1 MPDSLLK
8 LSSRDMWGA
17 SRSLIFFVLFY
28 LYLWLGVDLR
38 LIYGCTGIITNFPV
52 FYKGWVFFR
61 DFLSR
66 PGGLVE
72 YSGAFLSQFFYIDW
86 AGALVVTIQAWLMS
100 VCVGCIL
107 KAVNLSRLRW
117 LRFIPPIL
125 LLIIYT
131 QYTYHFITTMAY
143 LVVLVFVYLYLRIT
157 SSLTSNYNRPI
168 VFLVLSVILYTIAAG
183 VYLLFALL
191 CAMCEL
197 LFKRRWS
204 LGLLY
209 LLSAVV
215 IPYIE
220 GVLVFGVSVIDAF
233 SDLSPLSWE
242 IISFASRRKLIVVVY
257 VLYLF
262 LPLTIFVS
270 GFWEKIQNTIRLS
283 SPKSKKQS
291 RLGLWLKKLVRSWRT
306 LLIGEFTTGSPAR
319 RSSLG
324 GAKSRGVLI
333 WIIES
338 LVLFSIA
345 FAAVFFSYDTEK
357 KTLFVVDYYADQRMW
372 PQLLKIARRHP
383 NNYFVVNAVNRA
395 LYHTG
400 RLSYDMFSW
409 PQHPDTLFL
418 STEEYKYAYW
428 KKLGVYLDIGLVNMA
443 ENALTESL
451 EGLGERPIILKRL
464 ALINMAKANY
474 DSARIYLG
482 ALSKTLFHADWANN
496 YLRALK
502 SDPNLSED
510 KEIQYLRSV
519 NMEDDYAF
527 TSFKNIETT
536 LLALLEK
543 NRQNRMAFEYLMS
556 WYLLT
561 GQLEKFVQNLDRLDD
576 FGFSGFPPLYEEA
589 MLVYVHSVRKPINL
603 RGRLLSTESR
613 QRFDSF
619 NQVLNDY
626 GKNKQA
632 AFSKSA
638 KNYWDSYFF
647 YYVYGRQGTE
657 K

>member
-1 MPDSLLK
+1 MG
-8 LSSRDMWGA
+8 GA

-28 LYLWLGVDLR
+28 LYLWLCVDLR
-38 LIYGCTGIITNFPV
+38 LIYGCTEVITNFPI

-61 DFLSR
+61 DFLSH

-72 YSGAFLSQFFYIDW
+72 YTGAFLSQFFYIDW

-100 VCVGCIL
+100 VCIGCIL
-107 KAVNLSRLRW
+107 KAVNLSRLCW

-125 LLIIYT
+125 LLITYT
-131 QYTYHFITTMAY
+131 QYTYHFITTLAF

-157 SSLTSNYNRPI
+157 HSLTSNTGRLI
-168 VFLVLSVILYTIAAG
+168 VGLVLSVILYTMAAG
-183 VYLLFALL
+183 VYLLFAVL
-191 CAMCEL
+191 CAMYEL
-197 LFKRRWS
+197 LFRRQCL

-209 LLSAVV
+209 LLSAVA

-220 GVLVFGVSVIDAF
+220 GVLIFGVSIIDAF
-233 SDLSPLSWE
+233 SDLSPFSWKILS
-242 IISFASRRKLIVVVY
+242 FDNRRKLIVVIY
-257 VLYLF
+257 ILYLF
-262 LPLTIFVS
+262 LPLTILVS
-270 GFWEKIQNTIRLS
+270 GFWQKVPWHGHLGRVFTGFKPVPHRATKLTIG
-283 SPKSKKQS
+283 P
-291 RLGLWLKKLVRSWRT
+291 
-306 LLIGEFTTGSPAR
+306 P
-319 RSSLG
+319 
-324 GAKSRGVLI
+324 VLR

-338 LVLFSIA
+338 LVLFAIA

-357 KTLFVVDYYADQRMW
+357 KTLFVVDYYADQRACPELAEGMW
-372 PQLLKIARRHP
+372 PQLLRIARRHP

-395 LYHTG
+395 LYHTS
-400 RLSYDMFSW
+400 RLSFDMFSW

-464 ALINMAKANY
+464 ALINIAKANY

-496 YLRALK
+496 YLERLK

-510 KEIQYLRSV
+510 KEIQRLRSV

-536 LLALLEK
+536 LLKLLEK

-561 GQLEKFVQNLDRLDD
+561 GQLEKFVKNLDRLDD
-576 FGFSGFPPLYEEA
+576 FGFSQFPPLYEEA

-603 RGRLLSTESR
+603 RGRRLSAESR
-613 QRFDSF
+613 QRFDGF
-619 NQVLNDY
+619 NQVLNNY

-632 AFSKSA
+632 AFNTLA
-638 KNYWDSYFF
+638 KDYWDSYFF
-647 YYVYGRQGTE
+647 YYVYGRQGAE

>member
-1 MPDSLLK
+1 MPGSLRK
-8 LSSRDMWGA
+8 LSSLNMGGV

-28 LYLWLGVDLR
+28 LYLWLCVDLR
-38 LIYGCTGIITNFPV
+38 LIYGCTEVITNFPV
-52 FYKGWVFFR
+52 FYKGWVFFS

-72 YSGAFLSQFFYIDW
+72 YTGAFLSQFFYIDW

-100 VCVGCIL
+100 LCIGCIL
-107 KAVNLSRLRW
+107 KAVNLSCLCW

-125 LLIIYT
+125 LIITYT
-131 QYTYHFITTMAY
+131 QYTYHFITTLAF

-157 SSLTSNYNRPI
+157 HSLTSNTGRLI
-168 VFLVLSVILYTIAAG
+168 VGLVLSIILYTMAAG

-191 CAMCEL
+191 CAIYEL
-197 LFKRRWS
+197 FFRRRWL
-204 LGLLY
+204 LGLSY

-220 GVLVFGVSVIDAF
+220 GVLIFGVSIIDAF
-233 SDLSPLSWE
+233 SDLSPFSWKILS
-242 IISFASRRKLIVVVY
+242 FDNRRKLIVVIY
-257 VLYLF
+257 ILYLF
-262 LPLTIFVS
+262 LPLTMLVS
-270 GFWEKIQNTIRLS
+270 GFWQKIQNSTRLS
-283 SPKSKKQS
+283 LPKSKIQT
-291 RLGLWLKKLVRSWRT
+291 RLSLWLKKT
-306 LLIGEFTTGSPAR
+306 KFTTCSP
-319 RSSLG
+319 
-324 GAKSRGVLI
+324 VLR

-338 LVLFSIA
+338 LVLFAIA
-345 FAAVFFSYDTEK
+345 FAAIFFSYDTEK

-372 PQLLKIARRHP
+372 PQLLRIARRHP
-383 NNYFVVNAVNRA
+383 DNYFVVNAVNRA

-418 STEEYKYAYW
+418 STKKYQSAHW
-428 KKLGVYLDIGLVNMA
+428 KKFGIYLDIGLVNMA

-451 EGLGERPIILKRL
+451 EGLGERPVILKRL

-482 ALSKTLFHADWANN
+482 ALSKTLFYDDWANN
-496 YLRALK
+496 YLARLK
-502 SDPNLSED
+502 SDPDLSED
-510 KEIQYLRSV
+510 KQIQRLRSV
-519 NMEDDYAF
+519 CMQKDYGY
-527 TSFKNIETT
+527 TT
-536 LLALLEK
+536 LNVETMLLQLLDK

-556 WYLLT
+556 LYLLT

-576 FGFSGFPPLYEEA
+576 FGFSQFPPLYEEA
-589 MLVYVHSVRKPINL
+589 MLVYVNIARKPVNL
-603 RGRLLSTESR
+603 RGRLLSAESR
-613 QRFDSF
+613 QRFDGF
-619 NQVLNDY
+619 NQVLNDF

-632 AFSKSA
+632 AFNTLA
-638 KNYWDSYFF
+638 KDYWDSYFF
-647 YYVYGRQGTE
+647 YYVYGRQGAE

>member
-1 MPDSLLK
+1 M
-8 LSSRDMWGA
+8 

-38 LIYGCTGIITNFPV
+38 LIYGCTEIITNFPV

-61 DFLSR
+61 DFLSH

-72 YSGAFLSQFFYIDW
+72 YTGAFLSQFFYVDW

-100 VCVGCIL
+100 VCIGCIL

-117 LRFIPPIL
+117 LRFVPPIL
-125 LLIIYT
+125 LLITYT
-131 QYTYHFITTMAY
+131 QYTYHFITTMAF
-143 LVVLVFVYLYLRIT
+143 LVVLVFVYLYLRTIPF
-157 SSLTSNYNRPI
+157 LTSNTGRLI

-183 VYLLFALL
+183 VYLLFVLL
-191 CAMCEL
+191 CAMYEL
-197 LFKRRWS
+197 FFRRRWL

-215 IPYIE
+215 IPYVE
-220 GVLVFGVSVIDAF
+220 GVLVFGVSIIDAF
-233 SDLSPLSWE
+233 SDLSPFSWKILS
-242 IISFASRRKLIVVVY
+242 FDNRRKFIVVIY
-257 VLYLF
+257 ILYLF
-262 LPLTIFVS
+262 LPLTILVS
-270 GFWEKIQNTIRLS
+270 GFWHLYSHYRRCEQ
-283 SPKSKKQS
+283 KKQN
-291 RLGLWLKKLVRSWRT
+291 RLNSWLKKSKL
-306 LLIGEFTTGSPAR
+306 TTGPP
-319 RSSLG
+319 
-324 GAKSRGVLI
+324 VLI

-338 LVLFSIA
+338 LVLFAIA

-372 PQLLKIARRHP
+372 PQLLRVARCHP

-409 PQHPDTLFL
+409 PQHSDTLFL

-428 KKLGVYLDIGLVNMA
+428 KKLGVYLDLGLVNMA

-464 ALINMAKANY
+464 ALINMAKADY

-496 YLRALK
+496 YLERLK

-510 KEIQYLRSV
+510 KEIQRLRSV

-527 TSFKNIETT
+527 TYFKNIEAT
-536 LLALLEK
+536 LLKLLEK

-576 FGFSGFPPLYEEA
+576 FGFSQFPRLYEEA
-589 MLVYVHSVRKPINL
+589 MLVYVYSARKPVNL
-603 RGRLLSTESR
+603 RGRRLSAESR
-613 QRFDSF
+613 QGFDGF
-619 NQVLNDY
+619 NQVLNSY

-632 AFSKSA
+632 AFNTLA
-638 KNYWDSYFF
+638 KDYWDSYFF
-647 YYVYGRQGTE
+647 YYVYGRQETE